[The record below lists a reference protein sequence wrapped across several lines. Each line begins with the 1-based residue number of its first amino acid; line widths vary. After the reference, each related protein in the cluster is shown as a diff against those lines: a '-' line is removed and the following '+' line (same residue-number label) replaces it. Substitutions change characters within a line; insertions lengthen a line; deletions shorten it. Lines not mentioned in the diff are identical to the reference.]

1 MLLHLPV
8 TLLLKWI
15 NKVIISVTQLSSSLV
30 SHLYGVFPTHGYEN
44 DLRYPDTYNVGEV
57 VLDNLDCAPHASLFC
72 SPHSYVR

>member
-1 MLLHLPV
+1 MDC
-8 TLLLKWI
+8 
-15 NKVIISVTQLSSSLV
+15 NKMIISVTQLSSSLV